1 MFCKLCGE
9 HLYKNITFRNIF
21 KSNYYIHEECENLLN
36 KNSEYTTFPLLEKLV
51 FLDYLFEEKYE
62 ESDSDFLFLKYGQY
76 LIERMNVNK
85 DWSVVMF
92 VENEIDSE
100 TMMLIINLAE
110 KAILLISVFNENIM

>member
-1 MFCKLCGE
+1 
-9 HLYKNITFRNIF
+9 
-21 KSNYYIHEECENLLN
+21 
-36 KNSEYTTFPLLEKLV
+36 LEKLV